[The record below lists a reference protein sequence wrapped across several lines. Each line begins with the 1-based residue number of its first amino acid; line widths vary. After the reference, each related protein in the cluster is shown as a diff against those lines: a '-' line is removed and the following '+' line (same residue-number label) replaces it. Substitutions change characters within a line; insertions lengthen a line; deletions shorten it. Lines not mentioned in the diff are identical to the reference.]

1 MSDPVASDAS
11 QGFAG
16 PVLRS
21 GEVADAVVEAV
32 REDNA
37 EREVIIEE
45 HASYIRVKV
54 AGECIVRRETVERM
68 LGRPFEMREI
78 EINMPAF
85 AGHIRTSSDA
95 FRFVIGQ
102 RA

>member
-1 MSDPVASDAS
+1 MSETGNGHD

-16 PVLRS
+16 PVLRA
-21 GEVADAVVEAV
+21 GEVADAIVEAV

-37 EREVIIEE
+37 EREIIIEE
-45 HASYIRVKV
+45 HASYVRVKV

-78 EINMPAF
+78 EVNMPSF

-95 FRFVIGQ
+95 FRFVIGK

>member
-1 MSDPVASDAS
+1 VTELDEVA
-11 QGFAG
+11 FAG
-16 PVLRS
+16 PVLRC

-37 EREVIIEE
+37 GRQIIIDE
-45 HASYIRVKV
+45 HASYVRVRV
-54 AGECIVRRETVERM
+54 AGECIVNRATVERM

-85 AGHIRTSSDA
+85 AGHIRTSTDA
-95 FRFVIGQ
+95 FRFVIG
-102 RA
+102 RGA

>member
-1 MSDPVASDAS
+1 MSTTTDTAY
-11 QGFAG
+11 AG
-16 PVLRS
+16 PVLRC
-21 GEVADAVVEAV
+21 GEIADAVVEAV

-37 EREVIIEE
+37 EREIIIEE
-45 HASYIRVKV
+45 HASYIRVRV
-54 AGECIVRRETVERM
+54 AGECIVRRETVQRM

-95 FRFVIGQ
+95 FRFVIG
-102 RA
+102 RGA

>member
-1 MSDPVASDAS
+1 MSGASDGGAA
-11 QGFAG
+11 FAG
-16 PVLRS
+16 PVLRC

-37 EREVIIEE
+37 EREIVIEE
-45 HASYIRVKV
+45 HASYVRIKV
-54 AGECIVRRETVERM
+54 AGECIVNRETVERM

-95 FRFVIGQ
+95 FRFVLGHKD
-102 RA
+102 

>member
-1 MSDPVASDAS
+1 VS
-11 QGFAG
+11 QPINGHDEGFAG
-16 PVLRS
+16 PVLRA

-37 EREVIIEE
+37 ERQVIIEE

-85 AGHIRTSSDA
+85 AGHIRTSTDA
-95 FRFVIGQ
+95 FRFVIGK

>member
-1 MSDPVASDAS
+1 MTNPLDGHDA
-11 QGFAG
+11 GYAG

-85 AGHIRTSSDA
+85 AGHIRTSTDA
-95 FRFVIGQ
+95 FRFVIGK
-102 RA
+102 RG

>member
-1 MSDPVASDAS
+1 MSDLAANGS
-11 QGFAG
+11 GFAG

-37 EREVIIEE
+37 GREIIIEE
-45 HASYIRVKV
+45 HASYVRVKV

-68 LGRPFEMREI
+68 IGRPFEMREI

-85 AGHIRTSSDA
+85 AGHIRTSTDA
-95 FRFVIGQ
+95 FRFVIGTG
-102 RA
+102 A

>member
-1 MSDPVASDAS
+1 MSDPTNGHDT
-11 QGFAG
+11 GFAG
-16 PVLRS
+16 PVLRA

-45 HASYIRVKV
+45 HASYVRVKV
-54 AGECIVRRETVERM
+54 AGECVVKRETVERM

-85 AGHIRTSSDA
+85 AGHIRTSTDA
-95 FRFVIGQ
+95 FRFVIGK